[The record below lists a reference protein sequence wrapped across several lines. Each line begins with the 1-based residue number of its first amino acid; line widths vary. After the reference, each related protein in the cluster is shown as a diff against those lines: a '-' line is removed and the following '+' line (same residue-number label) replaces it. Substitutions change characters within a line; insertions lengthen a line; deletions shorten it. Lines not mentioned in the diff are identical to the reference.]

1 MDLETSKVL
10 CSDTV
15 MHCLEKILQDQT
27 FATSDRLSAFLRYIV
42 TETLADRGSRLKGYN
57 VALSVFSRGEK
68 FDPQTNSVVRVE
80 ATRLRKQLAT
90 YYAGPGSDDPIEIRV
105 NRGSY
110 VPEFIE
116 RSNVPTDTPIADPE
130 APAAA
135 PPEARGPAGHSKAP
149 SRAPWFLAGAT
160 VAALLLAMAG
170 LGYWVAQSSFTSFTD
185 DAPTAQSPVWALPP
199 SIAVAQLELPPESGI
214 SQFQASAL
222 AREVASG
229 LGRFEN
235 VRVREVDP
243 DAIAAPGTE
252 YVLAGGIGRAGDQHT
267 ISFRLVRASDN
278 QIIWSK
284 AYDQLPSDL
293 AADRRLKIVAD
304 VASTLGRIHGVIF
317 ADRYRQ
323 TPDLGPA
330 SIGFECMIYGSR
342 YFNAPTRASFDAA
355 QACLQRTVT
364 AEPKSSLGHSMLA
377 ILLVDGYVKGYWNDG
392 EEPLSRAANAANE
405 AVELAP
411 QSARAHLALFL
422 TRFHERRFPD
432 AFVSARRALA
442 LNPFSTEIKARLGSA
457 YALRGEHDI
466 SQNLL
471 DEVLAS
477 TENSANWL
485 QFYLFLNAYM
495 TDNDELAARYTART
509 QTTRTPLGLVA
520 RIIMASYKQDARLV
534 AKWQSHLTQ
543 QFPRFSSDIPGALSR
558 LEMTAP
564 IRKRILTDLANA
576 DTLAK
581 TVQVSLP

>member
-1 MDLETSKVL
+1 
-10 CSDTV
+10 

-90 YYAGPGSDDPIEIRV
+90 YYAGPGTDDPIEIRV

-116 RSNVPTDTPIADPE
+116 RTNAPAGAPIAEDAPE
-130 APAAA
+130 TRKSVASN
-135 PPEARGPAGHSKAP
+135 SKV
-149 SRAPWFLAGAT
+149 PWFLAGAT
-160 VAALLLAMAG
+160 VAALFLAMAG
-170 LGYWVAQSSFTSFTD
+170 LAYWVAQPSFSD
-185 DAPTAQSPVWALPP
+185 GPSTAFSPVWASPP
-199 SIAVAQLELPPESGI
+199 SIAVTRLELPPESDI
-214 SQFQASAL
+214 SPFQAGAL
-222 AREVASG
+222 AREIAAG
-229 LGRFEN
+229 LGRFETI
-235 VRVREVDP
+235 RVREVDP
-243 DAIAAPGTE
+243 DATTAPGTE
-252 YVLAGGIGRAGDQHT
+252 YVLAGGVGRAGDRHT
-267 ISFRLVRASDN
+267 ISYRLVRASDN

-293 AADRRLKIVAD
+293 TADHRIKIVGD
-304 VASTLGRIHGVIF
+304 IASTLGRIHGVIF

-342 YFNAPTRASFDAA
+342 YFNAPTRTSFDAA
-355 QACLQRTVT
+355 QACLQRTVA

-392 EEPLSRAANAANE
+392 DEPLSRAANAANE

-422 TRFHERRFPD
+422 TRFHERRFTD

-457 YALRGEHDI
+457 YALRGEHEI

-477 TENSANWL
+477 TENSATWL

-509 QTTRTPLGLVA
+509 QTVRTPLGLIA
-520 RIIMASYKQDARLV
+520 RIIMANYNQDARLV
-534 AKWQSHLTQ
+534 AKWQTHLTQ
-543 QFPRFSSDIPGALSR
+543 QFPRFARDIPGALSR

-564 IRKRILTDLANA
+564 IRKRILTDLEAA
-576 DTLAK
+576 DALAK
-581 TVQVSLP
+581 TVQISLP